1 MPSMGWHRLRP
12 CDRDLSSIVRLLV
25 SGVSLLFLVA
35 GVWSLVNFFRLK
47 SARTALAFAFD
58 VYVIILG
65 TILAFAEIARPA
77 HLFECFGFLSTSSGR
92 AWFLCF
98 LSPLA
103 LAAGFSSNRGNVS
116 NVLLIVAGFLGLALT
131 PFALCYGDD
140 HRLHTSS
147 HTQRTGDAHATSPV
161 SSEHTGGGGRTG
173 MFGHKKGGL
182 PARPQG
188 PDSEI

>member
-1 MPSMGWHRLRP
+1 MGWHRLRP
-12 CDRDLSSIVRLLV
+12 CDRDLSAIVRLLV

-47 SARTALAFAFD
+47 SARTALAFTFD
-58 VYVIILG
+58 VYVILLG
-65 TILAFAEIARPA
+65 SILALAEILRPV
-77 HLFECFGFLSTSSGR
+77 HLFDCIGFLASSSGR

-116 NVLLIVAGFLGLALT
+116 NILLIVAGFLGLALT

-140 HRLHTSS
+140 HRQHASS
-147 HTQRTGDAHATSPV
+147 HTQRTGDSYPTAPV
-161 SSEHTGGGGRTG
+161 ASENTGGGGRTG
-173 MFGHKKGGL
+173 LFGHK
-182 PARPQG
+182 RQQG
-188 PDSEI
+188 PDTEI